1 MFLRQ
6 STAQTVRFGPFVDD
20 TDGVTAETGLT
31 IAQGDMQ
38 LSKDGAAFAQK
49 NASGNATHDTDGWYS
64 TSLDT
69 TDTNTVGE
77 LLLQVVV
84 SGALPVW
91 MRWYVVEEAIYDK
104 LFAASGALNDLSA
117 AQVNAEVDT
126 ALADYDGPT
135 DAEMDAAFAAL
146 NDPTAAEIRTE
157 IDSNSTQL
165 AAIVADTNELQTDN
179 VPGLIAGLND
189 PTAAEIRT
197 EIDNNS
203 TQLAAIVA
211 DTNELQTDNIPG
223 LIAALNDLS
232 AAEVNAQV
240 ADVIGTDTIAE
251 LSQGVPTATPTLA
264 NAIMLLYMMARNQ
277 IDIDTVSGF
286 KEFYNNAG
294 TVIWKK
300 AISDDGST
308 YSEAEGVSGP

>member
-1 MFLRQ
+1 MTSCLPQAGR
-6 STAQTVRFGPFVDD
+6 STTSGP
-20 TDGVTAETGLT
+20 TAAE
-31 IAQGDMQ
+31 
-38 LSKDGAAFAQK
+38 
-49 NASGNATHDTDGWYS
+49 
-64 TSLDT
+64 
-69 TDTNTVGE
+69 
-77 LLLQVVV
+77 
-84 SGALPVW
+84 
-91 MRWYVVEEAIYDK
+91 
-104 LFAASGALNDLSA
+104 
-117 AQVNAEVDT
+117 VNAEVDT

-135 DAEMDAAFAAL
+135 DTEMNAAFAAL

-165 AAIVADTNELQTDN
+165 AAIVADTNELQTDD
-179 VPGLIAGLND
+179 V
-189 PTAAEIRT
+189 
-197 EIDNNS
+197 
-203 TQLAAIVA
+203 
-211 DTNELQTDNIPG
+211 PG